1 MAMTTMQTT
10 AQNTDTDAAT
20 VLQNDSNTIRKKG
33 LVDKLMQYLAESD
46 KPDPNKK
53 IDFGI
58 IGGPHYNN

>member
-33 LVDKLMQYLAESD
+33 LVGKLMQYLAESD

-58 IGGPHYNN
+58 IGGPH